1 MLPQELNTHVSTLD
15 TSSPKETQSSVAKP
29 NRAVTKASTVTTS
42 AATATAT
49 ATETET
55 VAPNTLNVNNAND
68 LAESLKNLKKVIPLM
83 GKYSVPVIPIN
94 YAVWYTYVTETNNEV
109 TKRLN
114 EPKIS

>member
-42 AATATAT
+42 AATATATAT

-94 YAVWYTYVTETNNEV
+94 YAVWYTYVTETNNEA
-109 TKRLN
+109 
-114 EPKIS
+114 S